1 MSHTATKTKSETTTD
16 TTHNAHSLAA
26 GDKVRIHGLKG
37 RADLNGAIATVL
49 DTPEAGKYKVELP
62 SGEKVKVKQQN
73 VSTTLTP
80 PEGLPEDVTT
90 VAADGRVTHRVAL
103 PAGGWEL
110 TMLEQDGLV
119 LTATLAATDDE
130 LKGTTIRRIVYG
142 DAGEDA
148 MSAEVTAAVADGA
161 LTIVVPPVAAPA
173 APEPAEAPVEAPVE
187 APAELPVEEL
197 IDALIEEATMTIED
211 ESSAS
216 TSSADDEFDNDD
228 AVGDWEP
235 LDGLRRSTSG
245 PSASRIGRCKS
256 RRKAARGRRAVA
268 DASEQRRAARARA
281 DGEPAWKKRAS
292 PIAKDAKSVIDL
304 AA

>member
-1 MSHTATKTKSETTTD
+1 
-16 TTHNAHSLAA
+16 
-26 GDKVRIHGLKG
+26 
-37 RADLNGAIATVL
+37 
-49 DTPEAGKYKVELP
+49 
-62 SGEKVKVKQQN
+62 VKQQN

-90 VAADGRVTHRVAL
+90 TEADGRVTHRVAL

-130 LKGTTIRRIVYG
+130 LKGTTIRRIVCG

-161 LTIVVPPVAAPA
+161 LTIVVPPVAAPT
-173 APEPAEAPVEAPVE
+173 APEPAEAPVEKAVE

-216 TSSADDEFDNDD
+216 TSSNDEFDND
-228 AVGDWEP
+228 AGDWE
-235 LDGLRRSTSG
+235 LDGPRRSTSG

-268 DASEQRRAARARA
+268 NASEQRRAARARA

-292 PIAKDAKSVIDL
+292 PIAKDAQSVIDL

>member
-1 MSHTATKTKSETTTD
+1 M
-16 TTHNAHSLAA
+16 
-26 GDKVRIHGLKG
+26 
-37 RADLNGAIATVL
+37 
-49 DTPEAGKYKVELP
+49 
-62 SGEKVKVKQQN
+62 
-73 VSTTLTP
+73 
-80 PEGLPEDVTT
+80 
-90 VAADGRVTHRVAL
+90 
-103 PAGGWEL
+103 
-110 TMLEQDGLV
+110 
-119 LTATLAATDDE
+119 
-130 LKGTTIRRIVYG
+130 
-142 DAGEDA
+142 
-148 MSAEVTAAVADGA
+148 
-161 LTIVVPPVAAPA
+161 PPVAAPA
-173 APEPAEAPVEAPVE
+173 APEPAEEPVEKPVE

-216 TSSADDEFDNDD
+216 TSSADDEYNDA

-292 PIAKDAKSVIDL
+292 PIAKDVRSVIDL

>member
-1 MSHTATKTKSETTTD
+1 MARELREKEPDRRPPTSARVTAACGARLAPRSRPHLDGAQRDEPHSTKTTNETNTD
-16 TTHNAHSLAA
+16 TTPSANCRTA
-26 GDKVRIHGLKG
+26 GDKLRNPGLKG

-49 DTPEAGKYKVELP
+49 EAPEAGKYKVELP

-90 VAADGRVTHRVAL
+90 TAADGSVTHRVAL

-148 MSAEVTAAVADGA
+148 MSAEVTAVATARRRSSCRRSGA
-161 LTIVVPPVAAPA
+161 GRA
-173 APEPAEAPVEAPVE
+173 EPAEAPAEAPVE

-197 IDALIEEATMTIED
+197 IE
-211 ESSAS
+211 
-216 TSSADDEFDNDD
+216 
-228 AVGDWEP
+228 
-235 LDGLRRSTSG
+235 R
-245 PSASRIGRCKS
+245 
-256 RRKAARGRRAVA
+256 
-268 DASEQRRAARARA
+268 
-281 DGEPAWKKRAS
+281 
-292 PIAKDAKSVIDL
+292 
-304 AA
+304 

>member
-1 MSHTATKTKSETTTD
+1 
-16 TTHNAHSLAA
+16 
-26 GDKVRIHGLKG
+26 
-37 RADLNGAIATVL
+37 
-49 DTPEAGKYKVELP
+49 
-62 SGEKVKVKQQN
+62 
-73 VSTTLTP
+73 
-80 PEGLPEDVTT
+80 
-90 VAADGRVTHRVAL
+90 
-103 PAGGWEL
+103 
-110 TMLEQDGLV
+110 
-119 LTATLAATDDE
+119 
-130 LKGTTIRRIVYG
+130 
-142 DAGEDA
+142 
-148 MSAEVTAAVADGA
+148 
-161 LTIVVPPVAAPA
+161 
-173 APEPAEAPVEAPVE
+173 
-187 APAELPVEEL
+187 
-197 IDALIEEATMTIED
+197 MTIED